1 MFFYKM
7 LNDDYRQV
15 KLQQFPCQ
23 TLCNKLNKIH
33 SVYHLLK
40 FACKLQPCCKA
51 YAWTGYSVNDE
62 ATSDGPIDANLN
74 IKVH

>member
-1 MFFYKM
+1 M

-15 KLQQFPCQ
+15 KTATISLLDIF
-23 TLCNKLNKIH
+23 NKLNKIH

-40 FACKLQPCCKA
+40 FACKLHPCCKA
-51 YAWTGYSVNDE
+51 YAWTGYSVNHE